1 MYSIGVD
8 TLIPIALLVVIGLV
22 FCFVYSWY
30 VNGTISDIKTGKAD
44 IEIIDEAIYENL
56 SRVKK
61 RKKITKTINSFAFYG
76 LLICIAPFF
85 IFSII
90 NKMQGNLTTFGN
102 KSVLVVASGSM
113 SQKNAAN
120 DYLIEHNLT
129 NQFNTY
135 DIIIIEEVN
144 SDEDLQL
151 YDVITFM
158 DKDGKLVI
166 HRIIK
171 IETDENGNVTYI
183 TRGDS
188 NNTNDAPSTIA
199 NIKGKY
205 TDRRIPYIGAVVLF
219 FQSTLGIITLVIL
232 AVCLIIND
240 KQMNK
245 IAKIKNERLNKFQMI
260 NFSVSSNEREYQ
272 EEIYYS
278 NIVYYF
284 NNNGF
289 VEKQKNKTEEF
300 VPDNDELIKVY
311 KEENMEPEIFR
322 YTIERER

>member
-1 MYSIGVD
+1 
-8 TLIPIALLVVIGLV
+8 
-22 FCFVYSWY
+22 
-30 VNGTISDIKTGKAD
+30 
-44 IEIIDEAIYENL
+44 
-56 SRVKK
+56 
-61 RKKITKTINSFAFYG
+61 
-76 LLICIAPFF
+76 
-85 IFSII
+85 
-90 NKMQGNLTTFGN
+90 MQGNLTTFGN

-260 NFSVSSNEREYQ
+260 NFSVSSNEKEYQ

-300 VPDNDELIKVY
+300 VPNNDELIKVY